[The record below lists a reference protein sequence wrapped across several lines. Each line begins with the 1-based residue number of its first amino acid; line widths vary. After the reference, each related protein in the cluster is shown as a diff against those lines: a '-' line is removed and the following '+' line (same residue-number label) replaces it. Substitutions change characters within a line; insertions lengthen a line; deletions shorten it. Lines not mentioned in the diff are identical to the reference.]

1 VNIFNVGDEAT
12 DGRPE
17 VMYCQRINLRG
28 EEEPRIIIKTPSR
41 GVSRLKPVHEQDY
54 EHALGPVESV
64 DSFLQLDKKNKF
76 KPVFLSENAVTL
88 TNRVQLVI
96 RFFGEPKEI
105 HDNYDFAHCMCHYD
119 YYYDTLEVHPQAF
132 ESILSKSLIYQG
144 SLYPIASLFRIR
156 KFIRRGW
163 SITAGQMLKIIYQL
177 SKVDLSDMATLREQL
192 TGVDQSYMS
201 ALIQA
206 LENREKG
213 QVIDSLYLAKL
224 IDKIFEE

>member
-1 VNIFNVGDEAT
+1 MRKSTVNIVVSGMVDRWLASVTDEELKRDLKRDLIVSGGAISSLLGGEKVNDYDIYFRTMGVARRVAEYYVNIFNVGDEAT

-144 SLYPIASLFRIR
+144 SL
-156 KFIRRGW
+156 
-163 SITAGQMLKIIYQL
+163 
-177 SKVDLSDMATLREQL
+177 
-192 TGVDQSYMS
+192 
-201 ALIQA
+201 
-206 LENREKG
+206 
-213 QVIDSLYLAKL
+213 
-224 IDKIFEE
+224 